1 VRATAVGTVVV
12 NARLQNGV
20 FVKVTTD
27 EPGLHGWGETSLEWK
42 TRAAVGASRISR
54 IVVGENPVTVPL
66 DPELVSGRGDG

>member
-1 VRATAVGTVVV
+1 
-12 NARLQNGV
+12 V

-27 EPGLHGWGETSLEWK
+27 EPGLHGWGEASLEWK
-42 TRAAVGASRISR
+42 TRAAVGAVEDFAD